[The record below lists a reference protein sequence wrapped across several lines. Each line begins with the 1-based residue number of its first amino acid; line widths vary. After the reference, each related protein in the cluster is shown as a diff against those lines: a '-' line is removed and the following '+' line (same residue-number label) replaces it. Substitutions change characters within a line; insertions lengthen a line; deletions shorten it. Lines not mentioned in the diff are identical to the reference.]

1 MRIRDIALAAAL
13 LGGCGGSGA
22 PPQPDPFPVPDLS
35 SAVDMATGS
44 QPDLDPSPSPDLLA
58 VGGDL
63 AQSSGDL
70 ASLPGDMATTPADM
84 VAPPDLRPCTGGT
97 LQICSGVCT
106 DLSSDPLNCGS
117 CGSSCATGHC
127 TTGVCTN

>member
-1 MRIRDIALAAAL
+1 
-13 LGGCGGSGA
+13 
-22 PPQPDPFPVPDLS
+22 
-35 SAVDMATGS
+35 MATGS

-97 LQICSGVCT
+97 LQICNGVCV
-106 DLSSDPLNCGS
+106 DKSSDPSNCGACNNACSNAPYLNCVAGS
-117 CGSSCATGHC
+117 CSI
-127 TTGVCTN
+127 